1 VKRVA
6 VLIPLALLAS
16 ACGGGA
22 TKSSNPPLQT
32 VQVSEKEFSI
42 TPTTITLS
50 RSGTYAFRV
59 TNDGQITHA
68 FQVGSARTSDI
79 APGQS
84 ATLTVD
90 LPRKGRYKAFC
101 PIDGHRSKGMEATID
116 VGVAPGVP
124 ASTTTTTPRTTTGST
139 TATTP
144 TSSSPGY

>member
-1 VKRVA
+1 M
-6 VLIPLALLAS
+6 
-16 ACGGGA
+16 
-22 TKSSNPPLQT
+22 SSSPPRQT

-50 RSGTYAFRV
+50 QTGTYAFKV

-68 FQVGSARTSDI
+68 FQIGSAKTLGI

-84 ATLTVD
+84 ALLTVL
-90 LPRKGRYKAFC
+90 LPHKGRYRAFC

-116 VGVAPGVP
+116 VGAAPGVP
-124 ASTTTTTPRTTTGST
+124 AAT

-144 TSSSPGY
+144 TSSQPGY